1 MPAITYED
9 IVTEMRRPTL
19 VLAGPGAGKTY
30 LLGDRVKRLLDAG
43 VDHGAITVLTF
54 AKDATQNMRNKLLD
68 PKHGFGLKYDQLPR
82 VSTLHSLG
90 YEIVNARPKAV
101 GLRKTNLRVQ
111 PDSLVT
117 ALLFRDAALSA
128 GLVEADAVAARSCK
142 ARGDCKQT
150 ESGGRCSVCRTYWDI
165 MSKCNC
171 LDFDDQVLFA
181 CRILQEDAVL
191 LAKYRKE
198 CLHLLVDEYQD
209 INAAQFRLIE
219 LLSRETLDGLFVVGD
234 DAQSIYSFRGAT
246 PEFILRFTDDFAGAW
261 SAPLAYSRRCHEGIL
276 GRAQAGLEK
285 QYANWTGPQDLEYLT
300 PKGDELKVWHV
311 PSEDAEAQWVA
322 RIARKAVGEHKTVL
336 VLAPKSAF
344 FPRLSRVLSQYG
356 VSHDCQADLLP
367 EAISD
372 RLSVAWQLV
381 EWVQDPTDSF
391 LTRLAI
397 ECVINNGVARVP
409 GAAKGVRCKTETIAT
424 RVGVETE
431 IGRLWSA
438 VTNVC
443 GLMTVLESLSSP
455 SKELCAARDV
465 LAGLRESYLDYKG
478 DQRGE
483 FAKRLALACGGW
495 IEPETLAKD
504 LLSVKQQLTG
514 GRPPG
519 FSSVQLM
526 TLRKAKGLEADVVV
540 MVGLEDDIIPGSAV
554 DVEEQARLFYVGM
567 TRAKN
572 TLFMMHSYKRPRD
585 VSFGLD
591 IVDKM
596 RSRFLDSV
604 GIRSEYRKDSARTA

>member
-1 MPAITYED
+1 MPATTYED
-9 IVTEMRRPTL
+9 LVTEMRRPTL

-43 VDHGAITVLTF
+43 VDHGSITVLTF
-54 AKDATQNMRNKLLD
+54 GKDASQNMRNKLLD
-68 PKHGFGLKYDQLPR
+68 PKHGFGLKYSHLPR

-90 YEIVNARPKAV
+90 FEIVNASPRAV

-111 PDSLVT
+111 PDSFVA

-128 GLVEADAVAARSCK
+128 GLAEADADAARSCK
-142 ARGDCKQT
+142 ARGNCKQA
-150 ESGGRCSVCRTYWDI
+150 ESAGRCSACRAYWDI

-181 CRILQEDAVL
+181 CRILEEDGVL
-191 LAKYRKE
+191 LAQYRKE
-198 CLHLLVDEYQD
+198 CRHLLVDEYQD
-209 INAAQFRLIE
+209 INAAQFRLID
-219 LLSRETLDGLFVVGD
+219 LLCRETQDGLFVVGD
-234 DAQSIYSFRGAT
+234 DAQSIYGFRGAT

-276 GRAQAGLEK
+276 GLAQTGLGK
-285 QYANWTGPQDLEYLT
+285 QYAKWTGPQHLEYFV
-300 PKGDELKVWHV
+300 PRGDEPKVWHV

-322 RIARKAVGEHKTVL
+322 RIARQAVGEHETVL

-344 FPRLSRVLSQYG
+344 FPRLSRALTQYG
-356 VSHDCQADLLP
+356 VSHDCQASLLP
-367 EAISD
+367 DAISH

-381 EWVQDPTDSF
+381 EWVHDPTDNF

-397 ECVINNGVARVP
+397 ECVINNGVAKVP
-409 GAAKGVRCKTETIAT
+409 GAAKGDRCKTETIAT
-424 RVGVETE
+424 RVGVESE
-431 IGRLWSA
+431 IARLWSA
-438 VTNVC
+438 VTRGC
-443 GLMTVLESLSSP
+443 GLMAVLDSLSSP
-455 SKELCAARDV
+455 SKEICTARAV
-465 LAGLRESYLDYKG
+465 LTGLRESYLDDKG

-483 FAKRLALACGGW
+483 FARRLALACGGW
-495 IEPETLAKD
+495 IRPETLAKD
-504 LLSVKQQLTG
+504 LLSVKEQLAG
-514 GRPPG
+514 GRPSG

-540 MVGLEDDIIPGSAV
+540 MVGLEDDIIPGPAD

-572 TLFMMHSYKRPRD
+572 KLYMMHAFKRPRD
-585 VSFGLD
+585 VSFGTD
-591 IVDKM
+591 IVEKK
-596 RSRFLDSV
+596 RSRFLDSL

>member
-9 IVTEMRRPTL
+9 IVTELKRPTL

-43 VDHGAITVLTF
+43 VDHSAITILTF
-54 AKDATQNMRNKLLD
+54 ARDASQNMRNKLLD
-68 PKHGFGLKYDQLPR
+68 PKHGFGLEYSQLPR

-101 GLRKTNLRVQ
+101 GIRKTNLRVQ

-117 ALLFRDAALSA
+117 ALLFRDAALST
-128 GLVEADAVAARSCK
+128 GLAAEDAVAARRCK
-142 ARGDCKQT
+142 AHGDCQQS
-150 ESGGRCSVCRTYWDI
+150 ENGGKCCVCRAYWDI

-171 LDFDDQVLFA
+171 IDFDDQVLFA
-181 CRILQEDAVL
+181 CRILEKDPVL
-191 LAKYRKE
+191 LAEYRKE
-198 CLHLLVDEYQD
+198 CRHLLVDEYQD
-209 INAAQFRLIE
+209 INAAQFRLIQ
-219 LLSRETLDGLFVVGD
+219 LLSQETRDGLFVVGD

-246 PEFILRFTDDFAGAW
+246 PKFILRFTDDFAGAW
-261 SAPLAYSRRCHEGIL
+261 SAPLAYSRRCHESIL
-276 GRAQAGLEK
+276 GRAQAGLKK
-285 QYANWTGPQDLEYLT
+285 QYANWTGPQDLVYLV
-300 PKGDELKVWHV
+300 PKGDEPKVWHV

-322 RIARKAVGEHKTVL
+322 RIARRAVGEHKTVL

-356 VSHDCQADLLP
+356 VSHDCQEDLLP
-367 EAISD
+367 DAVSD

-381 EWVQDPTDSF
+381 EWIQDPSDNF

-397 ECVINNGVARVP
+397 ECVINNGVAKVP
-409 GAAKGVRCKTETIAT
+409 GAAKGARCKKETIAT
-424 RVGVETE
+424 RVDVETE
-431 IGRLWSA
+431 IARLWSA
-438 VTNVC
+438 VRSGRT
-443 GLMTVLESLSSP
+443 LMGALETLSSP
-455 SKELCAARDV
+455 SKELCKARDV
-465 LAGLRESYLDYKG
+465 LVRLRESYLDCRG
-478 DQRGE
+478 DRRGE
-483 FAKRLALACGGW
+483 FARCLALAGGGW
-495 IEPETLAKD
+495 MQSETLAKD
-504 LLSVKQQLTG
+504 LLLVKEQLMS

-526 TLRKAKGLEADVVV
+526 TLRKAKGLEADVAV

-585 VSFGLD
+585 VSFGMD
-591 IVDKM
+591 IVDKT
-596 RSRFLDSV
+596 RSRFLDAI